1 MHIDKITYR
10 SVMPLAAYGINDH
23 IEISLHLN
31 EGDNAMEAFKTAD
44 QLATEFF
51 KEKYPT
57 LKRPTGITAN
67 YSNPISEMKEYN
79 SLDTTQLT
87 QVIGKNETPID
98 SFKRQVDQC
107 KSLTELNAWNL
118 FASGK
123 GKEEYKKYLETAK
136 LKYK

>member
-1 MHIDKITYR
+1 MHIEKITY
-10 SVMPLAAYGINDH
+10 SGVMPIASYGVNDRMDVSVVIKEGEDSKQAAH
-23 IEISLHLN
+23 
-31 EGDNAMEAFKTAD
+31 FAD
-44 QLATEFF
+44 QFITEFF

-79 SLDTTQLT
+79 NLDTTKLT
-87 QVIGKNETPID
+87 EIIGKNETPIE

-107 KSLTELNAWNL
+107 KSLNELNAWNL

>member
-51 KEKYPT
+51 KEK
-57 LKRPTGITAN
+57 
-67 YSNPISEMKEYN
+67 
-79 SLDTTQLT
+79 
-87 QVIGKNETPID
+87 
-98 SFKRQVDQC
+98 
-107 KSLTELNAWNL
+107 
-118 FASGK
+118 
-123 GKEEYKKYLETAK
+123 
-136 LKYK
+136 

>member
-1 MHIDKITYR
+1 MKNTRISYQKTF
-10 SVMPLAAYGINDH
+10 PLESFSNERIGIEFDVD
-23 IEISLHLN
+23 
-31 EGDNAMEAFKTAD
+31 DNASIEEAFDIAK
-44 QLATEFF
+44 QMVNQEHQKNNEERQKQ
-51 KEKYPT
+51 KEQ
-57 LKRPTGITAN
+57 
-67 YSNPISEMKEYN
+67 SS
-79 SLDTTQLT
+79 TTQ
-87 QVIGKNETPID
+87 IGKNETPIE